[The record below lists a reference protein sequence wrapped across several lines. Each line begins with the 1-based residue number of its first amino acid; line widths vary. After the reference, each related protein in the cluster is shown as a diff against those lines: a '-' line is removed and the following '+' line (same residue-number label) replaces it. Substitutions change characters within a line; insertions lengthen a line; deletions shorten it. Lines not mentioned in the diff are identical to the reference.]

1 MAEKSNQPLFGEFP
15 PVSTQA
21 WMDKITADLKGADFE
36 KKLVWKTNEGFNVRP
51 FYRSEDLASLDY
63 LNSLP
68 GEFPYVRGTQAATN
82 NWLVRQEIKVSSI
95 AVANA
100 KALEILTKGVDAIEF
115 QFSEEGIITLEN
127 IEKLLSGINLSKVEI
142 NFSAKHGNRKLIE
155 ILVAV
160 LKNSKVDISAV
171 KGSLNFDPLGKLAV
185 TGKVCTTIEE
195 NIEYVK
201 TVLESASNMPDF
213 KTIGVNGKYFNNAGC
228 TIVQELAISLSL
240 GNEYLAQL
248 TAKDLSINEVAS
260 AIKFNF
266 GISGNYFMEIA
277 KFRAARLLWSSIVE
291 GYKPIGKEVCKM
303 HIHAETSNWN
313 KTIFDANVNM
323 LRTQTEAMSATLA
336 GVDSLTINPFDSTYQ
351 CADALSE
358 RVARNQ
364 QLLLKEECHFGNIVD
379 AAGGSYYLEN
389 LTDSIASEAWKLF
402 VAIEEKG
409 GFIESLK
416 NGFIQ
421 GIVKESATNRKKAI
435 ASRREN
441 ILGTNQFPNNNE
453 AMAKSIS
460 ADSGCKACCSHEVSA
475 DAIVEP
481 IVMFRGAQEFE
492 TLRLATEKSGKRPK
506 VFMLTYGNL
515 AMRLARSQFSGNFL
529 GCAGYEIIDN
539 IGFKTVEEGVEAAKA
554 AKADIVVLCS
564 SDDEYAE
571 AAPAAFTA
579 LGGKAIFVVAGAPAC
594 TDELVAK
601 GIKNFINVR
610 SNVLETLKGFSKEL
624 GIN

>member
-36 KKLVWKTNEGFNVRP
+36 KKLVWKTNEGFSVRP

-68 GEFPYVRGTQAATN
+68 GEFPYVRGTKAAN
-82 NWLVRQEIKVSSI
+82 NTWYVRQEIKVTN
-95 AVANA
+95 VEEANK
-100 KALEILTKGVDAIEF
+100 KALDILMKGVDSLSF
-115 QFSEEGIITLEN
+115 QFDSEELITLEN
-127 IEKLLSGINLSKVEI
+127 IEKLLCCIDLKAVEL
-142 NFSAKHGNRKLIE
+142 NFNTKHGNRKLIE
-155 ILVAV
+155 VLIAV
-160 LKNSKVDISAV
+160 LKNGKKDISEV
-171 KGSLNFDPLGKLAV
+171 KGSLNFDPLGKLAI

-201 TVLESASNMPDF
+201 SVLETASNMPDF
-213 KTIGVNGKYFNNAGC
+213 KTIGVNGKFFNNAGS
-228 TIVQELAISLSL
+228 TIVQELAFSLAL

-248 TAKDLSINEVAS
+248 TAKGLTINEVAGN
-260 AIKFNF
+260 IKFNF

-277 KFRAARLLWSSIVE
+277 KFRAARLLWSNIVE
-291 GYKPIGKEVCKM
+291 GYKPIGHEVCKM

-323 LRTQTEAMSATLA
+323 LRTQTEAMSATLG
-336 GVDSLTINPFDSTYQ
+336 GVDSLTVIPFDSTYK
-351 CADALSE
+351 CSDALSE

-364 QLLLKEECHFGNIVD
+364 QLLLKEECHFDNIVD
-379 AAGGSYYLEN
+379 AAGGSYYIEN
-389 LTDSIASEAWKLF
+389 LTDSIAAEAWKLF
-402 VAIEEKG
+402 VTIEDKG
-409 GFIESLK
+409 GYIECLK

-421 GIVKESATNRKKAI
+421 GIIKESAASRKKAI

-441 ILGTNQFPNNNE
+441 VLGTNQFPNNNE
-453 AMAKSIS
+453 AMAKAITS
-460 ADSGCKACCSHEVSA
+460 DGRCKACCASEVSA

-481 IVMFRGAQEFE
+481 IVMFRGAEEFE
-492 TLRLATEKSGKRPK
+492 ALRLATEKSGKRPK

-515 AMRLARSQFSGNFL
+515 AMRLARSQFSGNFF

-571 AAPAAFTA
+571 AAPAAFSA

-594 TDELVAK
+594 TEELQAK
-601 GIKNFINVR
+601 GIKNFVNVR
-610 SNVLETLKGFSKEL
+610 SNVLETLRGFSKEL